1 MAEISFHHTI
11 DKYGIITDILTAFDL
26 LEGYKRE
33 AEALKRDMQTL
44 SAMTS
49 NGNDGE
55 VNPFDLLCLSEGC
68 KAIFER
74 CTYSWRSVS
83 ATRNEET
90 GAIEV
95 TTFERYRESTFNRC
109 PDSMSKRDFF
119 EYFDG
124 EFRRDYEEEKA
135 KAIEQLE
142 EEEASDDE

>member
-95 TTFERYRESTFNRC
+95 TTFERYRESVFNRC
-109 PDSMSKRDFF
+109 QTP
-119 EYFDG
+119 
-124 EFRRDYEEEKA
+124 
-135 KAIEQLE
+135 
-142 EEEASDDE
+142 